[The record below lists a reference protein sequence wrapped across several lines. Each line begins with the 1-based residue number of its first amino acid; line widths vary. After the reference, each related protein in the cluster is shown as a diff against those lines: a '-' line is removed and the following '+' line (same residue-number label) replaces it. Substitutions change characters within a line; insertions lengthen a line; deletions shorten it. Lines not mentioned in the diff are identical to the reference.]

1 MKINKRFIFSFVA
14 LFMILISAI
23 GLILRD
29 NNMKIFY
36 LPIGLM
42 GISILLEKDVR
53 RRLSR
58 KNILIRDNN
67 ICQYCGEGGNA
78 LTIDH
83 IYPKFRGGKDTWE
96 NLVCA
101 CKNCN
106 QKKGN
111 RTPQEANMP
120 LIKTPKR
127 PNRIHYFQRY
137 VKDRQA
143 DWRPYLFMEPL
154 S

>member
-14 LFMILISAI
+14 PFMILISAI

-58 KNILIRDNN
+58 KNILKKIKS
-67 ICQYCGEGGNA
+67 Y
-78 LTIDH
+78 
-83 IYPKFRGGKDTWE
+83 
-96 NLVCA
+96 
-101 CKNCN
+101 
-106 QKKGN
+106 QK
-111 RTPQEANMP
+111 
-120 LIKTPKR
+120 
-127 PNRIHYFQRY
+127 
-137 VKDRQA
+137 VK
-143 DWRPYLFMEPL
+143 
-154 S
+154 